1 MTSKAETAIEGV
13 LEAAPATFAAPAPA
27 ETASNIANDNSSNET
42 VHLDGDDKRTRKESA
57 GTTDE
62 LSSHKNELDVEKAV
76 IEDKP
81 ATATTPTA
89 EDPDSKIL
97 HGWKLFAVFSG
108 MLLA

>member
-1 MTSKAETAIEGV
+1 MTNNAETAIEGV
-13 LEAAPATFAAPAPA
+13 LEAAPATFAAPVSA
-27 ETASNIANDNSSNET
+27 EAASKIADNNSSNET
-42 VHLDGDDKRTRKESA
+42 VHLNGEDKRTRKESA
-57 GTTDE
+57 GTADE
-62 LSSHKNELDVEKAV
+62 LSSHKHELDVEKAR
-76 IEDKP
+76 IADRP

>member
-1 MTSKAETAIEGV
+1 MSNKAETAVEGV
-13 LEAAPATFAAPAPA
+13 LEAAPANFAGAMPA

-42 VHLDGDDKRTRKESA
+42 VHLDGDDRTRKESA
-57 GTTDE
+57 GTADE

-76 IEDKP
+76 IEDRP
-81 ATATTPTA
+81 ATSTTPTT